1 MRNQL
6 LLILL
11 IAVIFLSGCITQP
24 SGTTVSN
31 VGLSRTL
38 SSDTKQAKTSMPV
51 TFILSVKNLASENA
65 NDISAELLN
74 LTYWTVENQLQHLD
88 ELLPNDLY
96 KFSWIAYS
104 PSTPNNTFIPI
115 ANVFYNMETN
125 AKLKLRVY
133 DNNYLNTLKSDE
145 RGKIQEGSALLSST
159 ISKNTPVTV
168 KISIQQPFILTEYSQ
183 RFPFVIEIKNAGLGK
198 VYRDNAV
205 YPPAESFVDY
215 FRFSFSSNSTI
226 TCDYD
231 SQELVKLDNGIK
243 TIACRLSVTQDDV
256 SNSADFPV
264 DFTISYMYLDKA
276 SAKIQVV

>member
-1 MRNQL
+1 MRNEL
-6 LLILL
+6 LLIPL
-11 IAVIFLSGCITQP
+11 ILVIFLSGCTTQTT
-24 SGTTVSN
+24 TTVSS
-31 VGLSRTL
+31 VGLSRAL
-38 SSDTKQAKTSMPV
+38 SSDVTQAKASMPI
-51 TFILSVKNLASENA
+51 TFILTVKNLVSEDT

-74 LTYWTVENQLQHLD
+74 LTGWQVENSLQHID
-88 ELLPNDLY
+88 KVLPNDMY
-96 KFSWIAYS
+96 KFTWIAYA
-104 PSTPNNTFIPI
+104 PSNPNNTFLPV
-115 ANVFYNMETN
+115 ANVFYRMESN
-125 AKLKLRVY
+125 AKLNLRVY

-145 RGKIQEGSALLSST
+145 RGKIQGGSALLSST

-168 KISIQQPFILTEYSQ
+168 KISIQQPFILTENSQ
-183 RFPFVIEIKNAGLGK
+183 RFPFVIEIKNAGSGK

-256 SNSADFPV
+256 NKYADFPV